1 MAVPRSWTAIEKQ
14 RDPEQAHLMA
24 QPVATDARFKAAAF
38 LLFCGWVTTVFS
50 LHHSI
55 KHYKSLNNGLHNRA
69 YSTIRYVPR
78 KLLLTLPTSLI
89 MIGYEA
95 AIAFDFSI
103 SPLNIDPNLPVV
115 YLLGWLPIAI
125 IFVVF
130 EIAGFCDP
138 NEDRELIR
146 QRRIRG
152 AEADTDIGIT
162 MKPHWWSR
170 LHGDDQPRNVR
181 DAIAR
186 NVNELGGVEATHG
199 HMESI
204 IEMRCGPATSAKVQL
219 PIDAT
224 EPGMQS
230 KANTR
235 KAPSIKRGRRINEP
249 ESSGEDNNRLP
260 RIDRS
265 DSTNSGNTLVAN
277 QQQIRSMLDV

>member
-1 MAVPRSWTAIEKQ
+1 MVVPRSWTAIEKQ
-14 RDPEQAHLMA
+14 RDPEQANLMA

-38 LLFCGWVTTVFS
+38 LLFCGWLTTIFS

-55 KHYKSLNNGLHNRA
+55 NHYKPLNNGPSTRA
-69 YSTIRYVPR
+69 YSTIRYVPT
-78 KLLLTLPTSLI
+78 KFLLTLPLSLI

-115 YLLGWLPIAI
+115 YLVGWLPIAT

-130 EIAGFCDP
+130 EIAGFSDP

-146 QRRIRG
+146 QRRTRG
-152 AEADTDIGIT
+152 AEADIEIGIT
-162 MKPHWWSR
+162 KKPHWWSR
-170 LHGDDQPRNVR
+170 LHGDNQPRSVH
-181 DAIAR
+181 DEIAR
-186 NVNELGGVEATHG
+186 NVNELGGVEATHN
-199 HMESI
+199 HMESN
-204 IEMRCGPATSAKVQL
+204 IEMRCGSAKSVLL

-224 EPGMQS
+224 EPQIKS
-230 KANTR
+230 KRNAREIPN
-235 KAPSIKRGRRINEP
+235 INRGRRMNEP
-249 ESSGEDNNRLP
+249 GSSGEINNRLP

-265 DSTNSGNTLVAN
+265 DSPSSGTTLVAN